1 MLNTSVVEHLPDAHR
16 RIRRIVVDRSRG
28 DRVVG
33 RVDDLATQAV
43 LGGVGLTAISHGGSG
58 EALQ

>member
-1 MLNTSVVEHLPDAHR
+1 VLNTSVVEHLPDAHR

-43 LGGVGLTAISHGGSG
+43 LGVGLTAISHGGSG